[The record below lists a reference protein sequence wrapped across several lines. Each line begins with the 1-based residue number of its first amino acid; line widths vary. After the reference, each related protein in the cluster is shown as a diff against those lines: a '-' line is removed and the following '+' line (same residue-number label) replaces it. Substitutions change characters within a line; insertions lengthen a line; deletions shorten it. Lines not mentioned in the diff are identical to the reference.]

1 MVIGLFGGGRMSRLP
16 DPKDFAAHRMEFA
29 KVERYADE
37 TESLPLEQVEAEF
50 MRFSPTVPR
59 DELLQIV
66 PDWLLE
72 SAAAADRDL
81 FNAMLRY
88 DERNHTAV
96 TGCYDNQPFNMQ
108 IISYKRRRFN
118 GGKWITRKG
127 THPNGTPF
135 VRIFTDDQPIVIV
148 EGHHDSLTA
157 ALMGL
162 DFVMLP
168 TASYRGDLAADE
180 VRGRDLLFIV
190 EDSAAYGT
198 MLRIAKSVETV
209 ANEITLR
216 QLRRGEKMDLSDL
229 TEQSKS
235 IQEVRSCLY
244 GI

>member
-59 DELLQIV
+59 DELTAIV
-66 PDWLLE
+66 PGWLLE
-72 SAAAADRDL
+72 SADQADRDL
-81 FNAMLRY
+81 FHSMLRY
-88 DERNHTAV
+88 DERNRTAV
-96 TGCYDNQPFNMQ
+96 TGCYDNQPLNMQ

-127 THPNGTPF
+127 THPNSTLF
-135 VRIFTDDQPIVIV
+135 IRIFTDDQPVIV
-148 EGHHDSLTA
+148 AEGHRDALAA
-157 ALMGL
+157 ALLGL
-162 DFVMLP
+162 DLIMVP
-168 TASYRGDLAADE
+168 TASYRGGIQGDE

-190 EDSAAYGT
+190 EDAAAYKT
-198 MLRIAKSVETV
+198 MLRIAEDLEPH
-209 ANEITLR
+209 ANGITLK